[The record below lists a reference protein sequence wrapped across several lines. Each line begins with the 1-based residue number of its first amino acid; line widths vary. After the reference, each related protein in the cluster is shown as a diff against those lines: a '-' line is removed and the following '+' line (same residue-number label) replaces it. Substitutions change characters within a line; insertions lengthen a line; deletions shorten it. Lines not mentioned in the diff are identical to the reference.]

1 MNEVSG
7 ASEKDPLGSFESSG
21 IYGVHEGCFFDEVN
35 DEWTDG

>member
-7 ASEKDPLGSFESSG
+7 VSEEVPQGTSESNG